1 MSGLPLPCRFFKMND
16 AERAAALRRMVRA
29 GGYSRMADI
38 NDSRYKTGNP
48 IADALRFLC
57 DASYAV
63 LPRDAAHQ
71 LGEFEKNLWGG
82 LRWCAE
88 RGVERIDES
97 LAAADRLRDEWR
109 KCRTAGPAPEPM
121 TSTPPPDGMG

>member
-1 MSGLPLPCRFFKMND
+1 
-16 AERAAALRRMVRA
+16 
-29 GGYSRMADI
+29 MADI

-48 IADALRFLC
+48 IADALRFIC

-71 LGEFEKNLWGG
+71 LGEFEKNIWGG

-88 RGVERIDES
+88 RGVQRIDES
-97 LAAADRLRDEWR
+97 LAAADRLREEWR
-109 KCRTAGPAPEPM
+109 RGSANTTAETAA
-121 TSTPPPDGMG
+121 TPPPEGMG

>member
-1 MSGLPLPCRFFKMND
+1 
-16 AERAAALRRMVRA
+16 
-29 GGYSRMADI
+29 MADM

-48 IADALRFLC
+48 IGDALRFLC
-57 DASYAV
+57 DASFAV

-109 KCRTAGPAPEPM
+109 KGRCAPHAPEPM
-121 TSTPPPDGMG
+121 TSTPPPEGMG

>member
-1 MSGLPLPCRFFKMND
+1 
-16 AERAAALRRMVRA
+16 
-29 GGYSRMADI
+29 MADI

-48 IADALRFLC
+48 IADTLRFIC
-57 DASYAV
+57 DASFAV

-88 RGVERIDES
+88 RSIERIDES
-97 LAAADRLRDEWR
+97 LDAADRLREEWR
-109 KCRTAGPAPEPM
+109 RRHTTTTTTTTA
-121 TSTPPPDGMG
+121 PPPPPEGMG

>member
-1 MSGLPLPCRFFKMND
+1 
-16 AERAAALRRMVRA
+16 
-29 GGYSRMADI
+29 MADI

-63 LPRDAAHQ
+63 LPRDAAQQ

-97 LAAADRLRDEWR
+97 LAAADRLREEWR
-109 KCRTAGPAPEPM
+109 KGRHAPPAPEPIQ
-121 TSTPPPDGMG
+121 STPPPEGVG

>member
-1 MSGLPLPCRFFKMND
+1 MQDTNQTRYETGHPICD
-16 AERAAALRRMVRA
+16 AW
-29 GGYSRMADI
+29 
-38 NDSRYKTGNP
+38 
-48 IADALRFLC
+48 RFLC

-88 RGVERIDES
+88 RGIRRIDES
-97 LAAADRLRDEWR
+97 LAAADRLREEWR
-109 KCRTAGPAPEPM
+109 RGCQTPPAPEPM
-121 TSTPPPDGMG
+121 TSTPPPEGVG